1 MNGSSPRG
9 DLHGVLYL
17 AYIRAR
23 QILYLKDASG
33 RASTQNFAP
42 PNILVASVEEGQR
55 DGTLRTDLPARELAM
70 YLSIMLKGFTAEWCE
85 MNGGFNLNSALRRGF
100 RIVLDGAR
108 LRPVEGADEKGTAG
122 MTGGP

>member
-1 MNGSSPRG
+1 
-9 DLHGVLYL
+9 
-17 AYIRAR
+17 
-23 QILYLKDASG
+23 
-33 RASTQNFAP
+33 
-42 PNILVASVEEGQR
+42 
-55 DGTLRTDLPARELAM
+55 M

-108 LRPVEGADEKGTAG
+108 LLPVEGADEKGTAG